1 MAVAAAHQPSPVPV
15 RSITP
20 RFDEGISPLGRVGF
34 IALANGYTSEH
45 EVAAMLPKGL
55 VLYVSRVPNENVV
68 TMSSLK
74 AMESGMVATAALIVP
89 DEKLDV
95 MIYGCTSGTVAM
107 GEDKVTALIQE
118 VRPGVAVTT
127 PITGAFEAFKTL
139 GKRRVTLLTPYIT
152 EVTSAMRD
160 YMEKNGLRIVD
171 AANFNVNTSS
181 DMMRVAPEAIAEAAI
196 RLDHPESEATF
207 ISCTALRTRTIIE
220 TVEKATGKPCVTSNQ
235 ALAWHAAKLAG
246 CDVRPSGFGS
256 LFQH

>member
-1 MAVAAAHQPSPVPV
+1 
-15 RSITP
+15 
-20 RFDEGISPLGRVGF
+20 
-34 IALANGYTSEH
+34 
-45 EVAAMLPKGL
+45 
-55 VLYVSRVPNENVV
+55 
-68 TMSSLK
+68 
-74 AMESGMVATAALIVP
+74 MESGMVATAALIVP
-89 DEKLDV
+89 DVKLDV

-107 GEDKVTALIQE
+107 TEERVTELLQQ

-160 YMEKNGLRIVD
+160 YMEQRGLQIVD
-171 AANFNVNTSS
+171 AANFNVSTSS
-181 DMMRVAPEAIAEAAI
+181 DMMRVAPDAVAEAAI
-196 RLDHPESEATF
+196 ALDHPDSEATF

-246 CDVRPSGFGS
+246 CELRPTGFGS
-256 LFQH
+256 LFKH